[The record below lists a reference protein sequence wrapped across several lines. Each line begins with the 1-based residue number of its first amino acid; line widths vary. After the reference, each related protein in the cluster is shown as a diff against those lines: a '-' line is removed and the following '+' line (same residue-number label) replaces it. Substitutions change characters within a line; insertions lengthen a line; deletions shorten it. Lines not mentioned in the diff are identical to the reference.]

1 MRINLADQTVTFLIA
16 CCFGAAFGVRYDFFR
31 VFRLI
36 RKSGKLA
43 IFFQDIVF
51 FVLSA
56 GGTFVLMLA
65 RSMGEMRFYII
76 AGEILGFLIYFLT
89 VGELVVRFTRR
100 VVELVSRIAAWVRKT
115 FFSPIVRLFRRIH
128 GWFSQKAGKIAGTH
142 KKMMNRSKF
151 SLKRMQLLLYNFK
164 GLSKKH

>member
-1 MRINLADQTVTFLIA
+1 MAL
-16 CCFGAAFGVRYDFFR
+16 FGVLYDFFR

-115 FFSPIVRLFRRIH
+115 FLPHCAAVPPDSRLVFP
-128 GWFSQKAGKIAGTH
+128 
-142 KKMMNRSKF
+142 
-151 SLKRMQLLLYNFK
+151 K
-164 GLSKKH
+164 GG

>member
-16 CCFGAAFGVRYDFFR
+16 CCFGAAFGVLYDFFR

-76 AGEILGFLIYFLT
+76 AGEIL
-89 VGELVVRFTRR
+89 RFTRR

>member
-16 CCFGAAFGVRYDFFR
+16 CCFGVAFGVLYDFFR

-51 FVLSA
+51 FVLCA

-65 RSMGEMRFYII
+65 RCMGEMRFYII
-76 AGEILGFLIYFLT
+76 AGEILGFFIYFLT
-89 VGELVVRFTRR
+89 VGEMVVRVTRR
-100 VVELVSRIAAWVRKT
+100 VAEVVGRIAAWVRGT
-115 FFSPIVRLFRRIH
+115 FFSPAARLSLIH
-128 GWFSQKAGKIAGTH
+128 I
-142 KKMMNRSKF
+142 
-151 SLKRMQLLLYNFK
+151 
-164 GLSKKH
+164 